1 MSLGLRP
8 GWFGIIVGWFGV
20 VWGGGRPTAGRGHP
34 KTIPKPSHKPSQN
47 HPQTTAPTHHPPLDN
62 CKYDSVL
69 YGFVPTVSKPDAQ
82 YIYIYIYIY
91 ITNIRTVSPGPTN
104 QRPGTLQTPHR
115 PPKDRKS
122 NAPVNFT
129 RVLLNVTV
137 DKHGPGQLYWVPG
150 QLYCR
155 QTSQVIK

>member
-91 ITNIRTVSPGPTN
+91 CKYPYSLARADKSTPGHLTDPSQASQGPKK
-104 QRPGTLQTPHR
+104 QR
-115 PPKDRKS
+115 
-122 NAPVNFT
+122 
-129 RVLLNVTV
+129 
-137 DKHGPGQLYWVPG
+137 PGQLYSGPA
-150 QLYCR
+150 QCHC
-155 QTSQVIK
+155 